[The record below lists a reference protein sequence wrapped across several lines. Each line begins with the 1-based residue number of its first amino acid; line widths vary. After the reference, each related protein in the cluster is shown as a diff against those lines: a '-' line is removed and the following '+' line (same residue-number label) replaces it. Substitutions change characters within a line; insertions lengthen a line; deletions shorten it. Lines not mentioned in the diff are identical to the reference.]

1 MSRLFSRRSER
12 PNDARGGLP
21 VNQPDPALI
30 ARLRSMAK
38 LGTTINEL
46 VGEVR
51 RHLGT
56 EDGLALVVDRYFC
69 AAFRLPLGEVRPIEG
84 SECLG
89 RSVYSCDEID
99 RLMLPRIEAARPLW
113 DDESADPR

>member
-1 MSRLFSRRSER
+1 
-12 PNDARGGLP
+12 
-21 VNQPDPALI
+21 
-30 ARLRSMAK
+30 MAK

-46 VGEVR
+46 VEEVR

-69 AAFRLPLGEVRPIEG
+69 EAFRLPLGEVRPVEG

-89 RSVYSCDEID
+89 RSVYSRDEID
-99 RLMLPRIEAARPLW
+99 RLLLPRIEAARPLW
-113 DDESADPR
+113 DDDTSADRC